1 MCPAVGVRHDGRD
14 YRWKDQ
20 VQHRRQ
26 IAVVVVEKGVKVGHE
41 ADGSGGVER
50 AECLVPCLAGVLKTW
65 SAMTT
70 PARQAHSAQPQP
82 QQPPQTPI
90 VDADVILEHKENI
103 KPLASGR
110 RAAALADVFTPK
122 SKEDRS
128 ARLAA
133 DRKRHMK
140 ECDNALDDDDPLAA
154 FVRFVDWTVDN
165 YPQGEC
171 VESGLLELLEL
182 ATRSFVD
189 SPLYKTDMRYLKLW
203 ILYASIVDHPTKIY
217 AYLNANEIG
226 TGYSLFYEEYCNA
239 LEQCGMYVLFYTCHR
254 DETDDPIGVE
264 KLQRCTT
271 SVSPDGHIPSR
282 GFKPGD
288 AILISA

>member
-1 MCPAVGVRHDGRD
+1 
-14 YRWKDQ
+14 
-20 VQHRRQ
+20 
-26 IAVVVVEKGVKVGHE
+26 
-41 ADGSGGVER
+41 
-50 AECLVPCLAGVLKTW
+50 
-65 SAMTT
+65 MTT
-70 PARQAHSAQPQP
+70 PARQAHSAHPHP
-82 QQPPQTPI
+82 QQPPQTPV

-254 DETDDPIGVE
+254 DETDDPIGVG

-271 SVSPDGHIPSR
+271 SVSPDGRIPSR

>member
-1 MCPAVGVRHDGRD
+1 MA
-14 YRWKDQ
+14 
-20 VQHRRQ
+20 
-26 IAVVVVEKGVKVGHE
+26 
-41 ADGSGGVER
+41 
-50 AECLVPCLAGVLKTW
+50 
-65 SAMTT
+65 T
-70 PARQAHSAQPQP
+70 PARQAHSAHH

-90 VDADVILEHKENI
+90 IDADIILEHKENI

-128 ARLAA
+128 ARLTA
-133 DRKRHMK
+133 DKKKHMK
-140 ECDNALDDDDPLAA
+140 DCDDALDNDDDPLSA

-182 ATRSFVD
+182 ATRTFAG
-189 SPLYKTDMRYLKLW
+189 SPLYKNDMRYLKLW

-217 AYLNANEIG
+217 TYLNANEIG
-226 TGYSLFYEEYCNA
+226 TGYSLFYEEYCNT
-239 LEQCGMYVLFYTCHR
+239 LERCGQYVHSTHTIESGT
-254 DETDDPIGVE
+254 DEADGPIGVE

-271 SVSPDGHIPSR
+271 SVSPDERTLSR
-282 GFKPGD
+282 GCKPGD
-288 AILISA
+288 AISISV

>member
-1 MCPAVGVRHDGRD
+1 MSVLEDL
-14 YRWKDQ
+14 
-20 VQHRRQ
+20 
-26 IAVVVVEKGVKVGHE
+26 
-41 ADGSGGVER
+41 ER
-50 AECLVPCLAGVLKTW
+50 VA
-65 SAMTT
+65 AMAT
-70 PARQAHSAQPQP
+70 PARPAHSAQHEH
-82 QQPPQTPI
+82 QQPPQTPV

-122 SKEDRS
+122 SKGDRS
-128 ARLAA
+128 ACLAA
-133 DRKRHMK
+133 DKKRYMK
-140 ECDNALDDDDPLAA
+140 ECDNALDNDDDPLAA
-154 FVRFVDWTVDN
+154 FVRFIDWTVDN

-182 ATRSFVD
+182 ATRTFTD
-189 SPLYKTDMRYLKLW
+189 SSLYKNDMRYLKLW

-239 LEQCGMYVLFYTCHR
+239 LERCGQYVLVQMP
-254 DETDDPIGVE
+254 ESGANEIDDPIGVE
-264 KLQRCTT
+264 TLQRCTT
-271 SVSPDGHIPSR
+271 SVSPDEPILSR

-288 AILISA
+288 AISISA

>member
-1 MCPAVGVRHDGRD
+1 MGHTDVVGS
-14 YRWKDQ
+14 K
-20 VQHRRQ
+20 VQNICTMFGER
-26 IAVVVVEKGVKVGHE
+26 
-41 ADGSGGVER
+41 VER
-50 AECLVPCLAGVLKTW
+50 LW
-65 SAMTT
+65 SAMAT
-70 PARQAHSAQPQP
+70 PARQAHSAQH
-82 QQPPQTPI
+82 QQPPQTPV

-133 DRKRHMK
+133 DKKKHTK
-140 ECDNALDDDDPLAA
+140 ECDDALDNDDDPLAA

-182 ATRSFVD
+182 ATRTFAD
-189 SPLYKTDMRYLKLW
+189 SPLYKNDMRYLKLW

-217 AYLNANEIG
+217 AYLNTNEIG
-226 TGYSLFYEEYCNA
+226 SGYSLFYEEYCNA
-239 LEQCGMYVLFYTCHR
+239 LERGGQYVPSTR
-254 DETDDPIGVE
+254 AIESDADEADDLIGVE
-264 KLQRCTT
+264 RLQRCTT
-271 SVSPDGHIPSR
+271 SVSPDGPILSR

-288 AILISA
+288 AISISA